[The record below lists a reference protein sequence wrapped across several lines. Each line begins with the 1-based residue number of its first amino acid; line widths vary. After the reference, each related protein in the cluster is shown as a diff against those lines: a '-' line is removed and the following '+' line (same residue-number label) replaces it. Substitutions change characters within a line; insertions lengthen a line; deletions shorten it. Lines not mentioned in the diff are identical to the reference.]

1 MVVSIT
7 ESIIYGQLGNFCH
20 SVFFFLFFSVCFLT
34 RKQGTFRI
42 MQHLR
47 REKRKTYFIAA
58 VENCA
63 NEAASLSFEAVG

>member
-1 MVVSIT
+1 MVWT
-7 ESIIYGQLGNFCH
+7 TLNYGQLCDFDH
-20 SVFFFLFFSVCFLT
+20 SVFLVFFSVCFLT

>member
-1 MVVSIT
+1 MVWT
-7 ESIIYGQLGNFCH
+7 TLIYGQLCDFDH
-20 SVFFFLFFSVCFLT
+20 SVFLVFFSVFFFFLM